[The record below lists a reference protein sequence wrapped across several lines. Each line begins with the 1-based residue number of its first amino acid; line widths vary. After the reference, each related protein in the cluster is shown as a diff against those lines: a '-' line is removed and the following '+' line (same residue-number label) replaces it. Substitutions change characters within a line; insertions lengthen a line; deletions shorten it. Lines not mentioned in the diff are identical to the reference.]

1 MVLDFKV
8 AVCPVAMTQQ
18 AVFLSTRV
26 FAGFPSGSVSSFAR
40 RLHRRYFSLPSGPLS
55 AAIIGTHPWLLW

>member
-18 AVFLSTRV
+18 AVFLSTKV
-26 FAGFPSGSVSSFAR
+26 SAGFPSGSVPSFAR
-40 RLHRRYFSLPSGPLS
+40 RLHRCYFSLTFGSSS